1 MVLCVIFQ
9 GLLFQEVLLCHQL
22 SSVLLGIGSRCY
34 SPRIGGVL
42 DSNQLVTK
50 GIISYCL
57 GVNWSRRCVMVLC
70 VIFQGLL
77 FQEVL
82 LCHQLSSVLLG
93 IGFGIAS
100 YLLFC
105 PTRASIIGFSFY
117 SWSWA

>member
-57 GVNWSRRCVMVLC
+57 GVNWSRRL
-70 VIFQGLL
+70 I
-77 FQEVL
+77 
-82 LCHQLSSVLLG
+82 SV
-93 IGFGIAS
+93 
-100 YLLFC
+100 C
-105 PTRASIIGFSFY
+105 
-117 SWSWA
+117 